1 MGMYTES
8 VALAVPQAD
17 PADYIEIEN
26 IMRDLILHSE
36 LDWVPTDL
44 FRDTA
49 QLAYEAMIA
58 MRTQQRE
65 RGEAP
70 SKLWGLK

>member
-1 MGMYTES
+1 MYTES

-17 PADYIEIEN
+17 PADYAEIEN

-49 QLAYEAMIA
+49 QLAYEALMA
-58 MRTQQRE
+58 LRAQQRE

-70 SKLWGLK
+70 GNLCGLN